1 MATNVK
7 DDHRSSI
14 GVVVA
19 THAPLANALVETAKD
34 VMGEAWDE
42 HANSVVA
49 VYVDAQNNA
58 ASAFE
63 CVSKAIAA
71 ADHGCGVL
79 VLADLFGGSAANIAL
94 AQLAADRVEV
104 VTGVNL
110 AMVLKAF
117 RHRQDWD
124 SPAALGEMVAEA
136 ARQSVVVAG
145 SLLASMPNGNGRE
158 ASTGNGAQ
166 A

>member
-1 MATNVK
+1 MATSVTN
-7 DDHRSSI
+7 DHRSSI
-14 GVVVA
+14 GLVVA
-19 THAPLANALVETAKD
+19 THAPLAHALVETAKD
-34 VMGEAWDE
+34 IMGEGWSAHE
-42 HANSVVA
+42 KSVIA
-49 VYVDAQNNA
+49 VDVDAQNNA

-63 CVSKAIAA
+63 RVSKAIAL
-71 ADHGCGVL
+71 ADSGSGVL

-110 AMVLKAF
+110 AMVLKAV
-117 RHRQDWD
+117 RHREEWD
-124 SPAALGEMVAEA
+124 SPSALGEMVAEA

-145 SLLASMPNGNGRE
+145 SLLAASHVSATAGAADGR
-158 ASTGNGAQ
+158 GAQ

>member
-1 MATNVK
+1 MATSSK
-7 DDHRSSI
+7 GDHRSSI

-42 HANSVVA
+42 HADAVVA
-49 VYVDAQNNA
+49 VDVDAQNNA

-63 CVSKAIAA
+63 CVSKAIAE
-71 ADHGCGVL
+71 ADHGFGVL

-110 AMVLKAF
+110 AMVLKAV
-117 RHRQDWD
+117 RHRQDWE
-124 SPAALGEMVAEA
+124 SPAALGDMVAEA

-145 SLLASMPNGNGRE
+145 SLLAAMPNRGE
-158 ASTGNGAQ
+158 SDAATGSGAQ